1 MRRLSMT
8 ENEHPAKR
16 EDSIVRFWRILAAWD
31 DAIGADPFESLEK
44 RVAALEQAAFGFRD
58 HERAGEK
65 RSD

>member
-1 MRRLSMT
+1 MQRLSIT
-8 ENEHPAKR
+8 ANEHSAKQ
-16 EDSIVRFWRILAAWD
+16 ETWIFRFWRILAAWD
-31 DAIGADPFESLEK
+31 DAISADPFESLEK